1 MESRIVME
9 RNRPSAHPDQ
19 ISKTGPSGKSA
30 RQIRVLLIEDHF
42 LARVALQS
50 VLAGHSQISVVG
62 EASDGEQGIEL
73 YRTLRPDVVVLDLRL
88 SGISG
93 FDVIAL
99 LRKGPQPARIVVLSN
114 YRGSEDIYRALRSGA
129 KAYLTKD
136 ASGEEL
142 INAIQNVYRDLRY
155 LPRIA
160 LDRLAERMPAVEL
173 TPRESEVLVC
183 ITQGR
188 SNREI
193 AEELRIADKTV
204 RIHVSSVL
212 DKMGARDR
220 TQATIYAL
228 QRGLVHMD

>member
-1 MESRIVME
+1 M
-9 RNRPSAHPDQ
+9 
-19 ISKTGPSGKSA
+19 
-30 RQIRVLLIEDHF
+30 
-42 LARVALQS
+42 ALQS
-50 VLAGHSQISVVG
+50 VLAGHSQIRIVG
-62 EASDGEQGIEL
+62 EASDGEQGLEL
-73 YRTLRPDVVVLDLRL
+73 YRVLKPDVVVLDLRL
-88 SGISG
+88 PRISG
-93 FDVIAL
+93 FDVISL
-99 LRKGPQPARIVVLSN
+99 LRKAQRPARIVVLSN
-114 YRGSEDIYRALRSGA
+114 YHGSEDIYRAVRSGA
-129 KAYLTKD
+129 MAYLTKD

-142 INAIQNVYRDLRY
+142 INAIQNVDRDLRY
-155 LPRIA
+155 LPRVA

-193 AEELRIADKTV
+193 AEQLRIAEKTV

-228 QRGLVHMD
+228 QRGLVHFD

>member
-1 MESRIVME
+1 MDSRIAVE
-9 RNRPSAHPDQ
+9 RSRSATQPETTRTAPN
-19 ISKTGPSGKSA
+19 SKSA

-73 YRTLRPDVVVLDLRL
+73 YRSLRPDVVVLDLRL
-88 SGISG
+88 PGASG
-93 FDVIAL
+93 FDVIAT
-99 LRKGPQPARIVVLSN
+99 LRKCPQPARIVVLSN

-228 QRGLVHMD
+228 QRGLVHLD